1 MDMGLILGDPQGKS
15 MRALLERTR
24 QRSIQQRIMEAR
36 AAHAEG
42 RSIDAIEKFREAES
56 MRVRLL
62 FPWPSKTKGGKRG
75 LRSGNARRGG
85 DRERQTRRERPRT
98 APPSRKRLPRQ
109 HVRQRLPTA
118 DKNRPNFFVSGNDGE
133 EEQSPGGAARY
144 ERKRHTTKSRR
155 RRKARFDLR
164 GGTHHAQRRTAKSTG
179 PLEIV
184 NDGIGARRIRTR
196 IPSRRSLGKAEG
208 GDDLTQPVMKVT
220 IKLTGWEVEGEEA
233 ETETETEAKGQE
245 KFTQV

>member
-1 MDMGLILGDPQGKS
+1 

-24 QRSIQQRIMEAR
+24 AEKYSAAYHGAR

-42 RSIDAIEKFREAES
+42 RSIDAIEKFQEAES
-56 MRVRLL
+56 MRVRV
-62 FPWPSKTKGGKRG
+62 WPSRTKGGNEG

-133 EEQSPGGAARY
+133 EEQTQAARARY
-144 ERKRHTTKSRR
+144 ERKRTHENRVDGGRLATKRWIC
-155 RRKARFDLR
+155 
-164 GGTHHAQRRTAKSTG
+164 GGTHHAQRRAVKSAA

-184 NDGIGARRIRTR
+184 NDSIGARRIRTR
-196 IPSRRSLGKAEG
+196 ESFGKVPEK
-208 GDDLTQPVMKVT
+208 QR
-220 IKLTGWEVEGEEA
+220 EA
-233 ETETETEAKGQE
+233 MI
-245 KFTQV
+245 